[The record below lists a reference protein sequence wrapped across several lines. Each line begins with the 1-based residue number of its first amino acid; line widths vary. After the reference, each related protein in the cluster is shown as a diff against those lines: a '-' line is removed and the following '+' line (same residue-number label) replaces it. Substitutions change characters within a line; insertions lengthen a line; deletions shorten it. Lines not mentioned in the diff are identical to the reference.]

1 MSNEHFIIM
10 ELECTYKT
18 KKVETAITFLCA
30 IDRVE
35 NLVGLVE
42 GVFLDGLINAYN
54 VLPDNATSTDV
65 QVSIRS
71 R

>member
-1 MSNEHFIIM
+1 MLNEHFIIM

-18 KKVETAITFLCA
+18 KKVEAAVTFLCA
-30 IDRVE
+30 FDRVE

-42 GVFLDGLINAYN
+42 GAFLDGLINAYN
-54 VLPDNATSTDV
+54 VLPDNAASTDV
-65 QVSIRS
+65 QVTICS